1 MGVSAWLI
9 RQAFDR
15 DGVRAD
21 AALRELVPDDVSG
34 EVDVPYGSGRDER
47 YDVWR
52 PAGADLPIVFWVH
65 GGGWIAGDKAH
76 LTSYAKV
83 LAGRGF
89 EVVAPNYT
97 LSPAVRYPHALH
109 QVCAALDTALGGSD
123 RPFVLAG
130 DSAGAHLAAQV
141 ALLLTNP
148 AYAEEIGLRAG
159 VGRPSGAMLHC
170 GPYVPAMVRESRG
183 AEGWFVRTV
192 ATSYLGTRDFE
203 APVFDEVDLVRHASR
218 DFPPTWIS
226 GGNVDPLTAQGLA
239 FAARLSELSV
249 PVSPVFYSRDHATRL
264 GHEYQ
269 FDLSLAE
276 SRAALE
282 SSVTFLRSVT
292 G

>member
-1 MGVSAWLI
+1 MSAWLI

-15 DGVRAD
+15 DGARTD

-34 EVDVPYGSGRDER
+34 EVDVPYGTGRDER

-52 PAGADLPIVFWVH
+52 ASGADLPIVFWVH

-76 LTSYAKV
+76 LTSYAKL

-89 EVVAPNYT
+89 EVVTPNYT
-97 LSPAVRYPHALH
+97 LSPAVRYPRALH
-109 QVCAALDTALGGSD
+109 QVCAALTSALGGTD

-141 ALLLTNP
+141 ALLLASP
-148 AYAEEIGLRAG
+148 AYAERVGVRVPAAG
-159 VGRPSGAMLHC
+159 RLAGALLNC
-170 GPYVPAMVRESRG
+170 GPYVPAMVRKSRG
-183 AEGWFVRTV
+183 AGGWLVRTV
-192 ATSYLGTRDFE
+192 ATSYLGTRDFD
-203 APVFDEVDLVRHASR
+203 APVFDEVDLVRHASPE
-218 DFPPTWIS
+218 FPPTWIS
-226 GGNVDPLTAQGLA
+226 AGNGDPLTGQGLA
-239 FAARLSELSV
+239 FAARLSELGV
-249 PVSPVFYSRDHATRL
+249 PVSPVFYSRDHEPRL

-282 SSVTFLRSVT
+282 SSVAFLRSVT

>member
-1 MGVSAWLI
+1 VSARLI
-9 RQAFDR
+9 RLAFDR
-15 DGVRAD
+15 DGTRTNM
-21 AALRELVPDDVSG
+21 ALRELVPDDVSG
-34 EVDVPYGSGRDER
+34 EVDVPYGTGPDEQ

-52 PAGADLPIVFWVH
+52 PAGADAPIVFWVH

-76 LTSYAKV
+76 QTSYAKI

-89 EVVAPNYT
+89 EVVMPNYT

-109 QVCAALDTALGGSD
+109 QVCAALTSAVGRTD

-148 AYAEEIGLRAG
+148 AYAEQVGVRAP
-159 VGRPSGAMLHC
+159 VGRPAGALLHC
-170 GPYVPAMVRESRG
+170 GPYVPAMVRDSRG
-183 AEGWFVRTV
+183 AGGWFVRTV
-192 ATSYLGTRDFE
+192 ATSYLGTRDFD
-203 APVFDEVDLVRHASR
+203 APVFEEVDLVRHASP

-226 GGNVDPLTAQGLA
+226 GGNGDPLTGQGLA
-239 FAARLSELSV
+239 FAARLSELGV
-249 PVSPVFYSRDHATRL
+249 PVSPVFYPRDHEPTL

-269 FDLSLAE
+269 FDLTLAE

-282 SSVTFLRSVT
+282 DSVAFLRSVT